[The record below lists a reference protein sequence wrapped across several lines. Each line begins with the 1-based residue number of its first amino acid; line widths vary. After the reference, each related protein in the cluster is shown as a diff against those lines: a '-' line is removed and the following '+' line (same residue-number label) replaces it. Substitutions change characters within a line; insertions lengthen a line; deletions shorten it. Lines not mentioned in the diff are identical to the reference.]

1 MKNRSKLIF
10 IPFIGALVLAL
21 AVGVMAFSP
30 GSAASNLL
38 NIQAQEDEPDQPI
51 PWKGGFGGM
60 RGFGR
65 HGMFGFGTSFDYDA
79 FIADALGV
87 SVAELQAARQAA
99 AESALEQAVAEGFIT
114 EEQAELMKARH
125 ALMQYIDKHEL
136 LAAALGIDVA
146 DLEAARQGGKSLA
159 DLLDELGLEA
169 ADVRD
174 AMQAGYEDAVH
185 QAADDGIITNVQAEE
200 ILENGFTARMFGKRG
215 GGFSQRGG
223 FGGRDGLHNQGS
235 FPFQNPKL
243 SGDNDL

>member
-10 IPFIGALVLAL
+10 IPLIGALVLAI

-30 GSAASNLL
+30 GSAASNVL

-99 AESALEQAVAEGFIT
+99 AESALDQAVAEGFIT
-114 EEQAELMKARH
+114 EEEAELMKSRH
-125 ALMQYIDKHEL
+125 TLMQYIDKHEL

-146 DLEAARQGGKSLA
+146 DLETARQDGKSMA
-159 DLLDELGLEA
+159 DLLDELGMEA

-174 AMQAGYEDAVH
+174 AMQAAYEDAVQ
-185 QAADDGIITNVQAEE
+185 QAVDDGIITDVQAEE
-200 ILENGFTARMFGKRG
+200 ILENGFAARMFGKRG
-215 GGFSQRGG
+215 GGFGQRGG
-223 FGGRDGLHNQGS
+223 FGGRGSLHNQGG
-235 FPFQNPKL
+235 FPFQNPTL
-243 SGDNDL
+243 NGDNDL